1 MTAPAETPPA
11 AQTLWIDADACPNVI
26 KAIIFRVSARLRLPV
41 VMVAN
46 QHLSKPPSPLIRC
59 IRVEA
64 GFDMADNYIVQQAR
78 PGDLV
83 VTQDIP
89 LAAELVAKRIAALNP
104 RGELYTREN
113 VRQRLTV
120 RDFMETMRASGAHT
134 GGPAA
139 FSQQDRMRFANAL
152 DTWLARHHRPVAG

>member
-1 MTAPAETPPA
+1 MMM
-11 AQTLWIDADACPNVI
+11 TLWVDADACPKVI
-26 KAIIFRVSARLRLPV
+26 KEIIFRVSARLQLPV

-46 QHLSKPPSPLIRC
+46 QYLAKPASSLIRC
-59 IRVEA
+59 VQVEQ
-64 GFDMADNYIVQQAR
+64 GFDVADNYIVQQAQ

-89 LAAELVAKRIAALNP
+89 LAAELVEKKVAALNP

-113 VRQRLTV
+113 VRQRLNI
-120 RDFMETMRASGAHT
+120 RDFMDTMRASGEHG
-134 GGPAA
+134 GGPAP

-152 DTWLARHHRPVAG
+152 DSWLARRR

>member
-1 MTAPAETPPA
+1 M
-11 AQTLWIDADACPNVI
+11 TLWVDADACPKVI
-26 KAIIFRVSARLRLPV
+26 KEIIFRVSARLQLPV

-46 QHLSKPPSPLIRC
+46 QYLAKPASSLIRC
-59 IRVEA
+59 VQVEQ
-64 GFDMADNYIVQQAR
+64 GFDVADNYIVQQAQ

-89 LAAELVAKRIAALNP
+89 LAAELVEKKVAALNP

-113 VRQRLTV
+113 VRQRLNI
-120 RDFMETMRASGAHT
+120 RDFMDTMRASGEHG
-134 GGPAA
+134 GGPAP

-152 DTWLARHHRPVAG
+152 DSWLARRR

>member
-1 MTAPAETPPA
+1 M
-11 AQTLWIDADACPNVI
+11 TLWVDADACPKVI
-26 KAIIFRVSARLRLPV
+26 KDIIFRVSARLQLPV

-46 QHLSKPPSPLIRC
+46 QYLAKPASALIRC
-59 IRVEA
+59 VQVEQ
-64 GFDMADNYIVQQAR
+64 GFDVADNYIVQQAQ

-89 LAAELVAKRIAALNP
+89 LAAELVEKKVAALNP

-113 VRQRLTV
+113 VRQRLNI
-120 RDFMETMRASGAHT
+120 RDFMDTMRASGEHG
-134 GGPAA
+134 GGPAP

-152 DTWLARHHRPVAG
+152 DTWLARHHRPGGST

>member
-1 MTAPAETPPA
+1 MM
-11 AQTLWIDADACPNVI
+11 TLWVDADACPKVI
-26 KAIIFRVSARLRLPV
+26 KEIIFRVSARLQLPV

-46 QHLSKPPSPLIRC
+46 QYLAKPASSLIRC
-59 IRVEA
+59 VQVEQ
-64 GFDMADNYIVQQAR
+64 GFDVADNYIVQQAQ

-89 LAAELVAKRIAALNP
+89 LAAELVEKKVAALNP

-113 VRQRLTV
+113 VRQRLNI
-120 RDFMETMRASGAHT
+120 RDFMDTMRASGEHG
-134 GGPAA
+134 GGPAP

-152 DTWLARHHRPVAG
+152 DSWLARRR